1 MSDTTKNFEDLTP
14 PEEFHKIINDFTA
27 DILITFP
34 EYSGI
39 ISRWWNTSTN
49 NSEDIKQKDTLF
61 VFRHC
66 IKLFPE
72 RFFDILY
79 KNSELLYKISKKRAG
94 ITCKQCRNTSFV
106 LFILST
112 VK

>member
-1 MSDTTKNFEDLTP
+1 MTEKPKSVEDLTP
-14 PEEFHKIINDFTA
+14 PEEFYKIINDFTA

-39 ISRWWNTSTN
+39 IARWWNRPSDN
-49 NSEDIKQKDTLF
+49 VEESKRKETLF

-66 IKLFPE
+66 VNKFPE

-79 KNSELLYKISKKRAG
+79 KNVEIFSPSSELRTRTDRRS
-94 ITCKQCRNTSFV
+94 S
-106 LFILST
+106 
-112 VK
+112 